1 MASGSTYMWTTPAAR
16 RLARPAQ
23 VDDILAQMEIVA
35 GFLDSSA
42 LDARQSLSRRGA
54 RPPVTPV

>member
-1 MASGSTYMWTTPAAR
+1 MWTTPAAR